1 MRLRWNR
8 DLQDWD
14 RSETGRR
21 AGVERPL
28 PGRIFW
34 VNEIFGKDWDHMKAK
49 RLPPQRSKRSMVKGD
64 RRRMR
69 NRSSWHEFFRILL
82 KSLFDMVFASAWCP
96 VGEQHCFVA
105 LSPVCLG
112 DAARS

>member
-1 MRLRWNR
+1 MPIPFARDESCARRRDLWASAWYTAMRLRWNR
-8 DLQDWD
+8 DLRDWD

-69 NRSSWHEFFRILL
+69 NRY
-82 KSLFDMVFASAWCP
+82 AS
-96 VGEQHCFVA
+96 E
-105 LSPVCLG
+105 
-112 DAARS
+112 RSR

>member
-69 NRSSWHEFFRILL
+69 NRY
-82 KSLFDMVFASAWCP
+82 AS
-96 VGEQHCFVA
+96 E
-105 LSPVCLG
+105 
-112 DAARS
+112 RSR